1 MSDGDDK
8 HEAIDNLFR
17 HLKADLATLRRANS
31 EARTAIL
38 RPRLPA

>member
-8 HEAIDNLFR
+8 HEANLFR
-17 HLKADLATLRRANS
+17 HLQADLATLRRANS